1 MKTKIA
7 AGLMIG
13 MIAAGCGGKKDKEGL
28 GAGADTTGIRDTV
41 AATPAPAPI
50 SDSVRERTSKILGD
64 STSKS
69 SATATPKN
77 QTQSGMKN
85 KTGQSTLGSGVK
97 RTSPDAS
104 QPVMAKGDTLAQSAD
119 QRATDS
125 LNRAVL
131 DRLTKQSDSARIS
144 GDHDTMPQPSPVPV
158 PPVPTDTN
166 KPAPPDSVKPMPMPM
181 PMPTD
186 SVKPAPTDSTKT
198 PPPLPLDTI
207 RIKRDTTARDTTKH
221 Q

>member
-1 MKTKIA
+1 MKTTIA

-13 MIAAGCGGKKDKEGL
+13 MIAAGCGGRKDKEGL
-28 GAGADTTGIRDTV
+28 GAGADTIGVRDTT
-41 AATPAPAPI
+41 TPAPAPAPV

-64 STSKS
+64 STSQS
-69 SATATPKN
+69 GATGTPRN

-85 KTGQSTLGSGVK
+85 KAGQSTLGPAVK
-97 RTSPDAS
+97 RTRPDANE
-104 QPVMAKGDTLAQSAD
+104 PVMAKGDTLALSAD

-125 LNRAVL
+125 LNKAVL
-131 DRLTKQSDSARIS
+131 DRLTKQSDSARSIS

-166 KPAPPDSVKPMPMPM
+166 KPAPPDSVHPMPM

-186 SVKPAPTDSTKT
+186 SVRPAPSDSART

-207 RIKRDTTARDTTKH
+207 RTKRDSTKPDTTNH